1 MWYVYVLYSCIGKRS
16 YVGHSNDLERQ
27 LFEHNVSEKFLKTG
41 KGRLELQKF
50 VENYVSGSS

>member
-1 MWYVYVLYSCIGKRS
+1 MTCVVRICVVFLY
-16 YVGHSNDLERQ
+16 LEKILCWLHQRR

-50 VENYVSGSS
+50 VENFVSGTS